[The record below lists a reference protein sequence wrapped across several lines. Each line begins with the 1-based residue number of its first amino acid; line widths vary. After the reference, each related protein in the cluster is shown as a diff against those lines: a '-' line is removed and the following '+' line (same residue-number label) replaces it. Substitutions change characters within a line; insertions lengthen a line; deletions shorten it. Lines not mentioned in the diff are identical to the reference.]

1 MMVCITCDEH
11 ENPARLTFN
20 GILNLIR
27 SIEEVEIW
35 ITYRFSN
42 DRHVLVCQNMCLLSN
57 PISVESYLL
66 KITICNAL
74 RCQGW
79 VIIRSCNVWRWMKM
93 SLIL

>member
-42 DRHVLVCQNMCLLSN
+42 DKAVQACTSMSKYVFTFKPYFCR
-57 PISVESYLL
+57 
-66 KITICNAL
+66 
-74 RCQGW
+74 
-79 VIIRSCNVWRWMKM
+79 IIFT
-93 SLIL
+93 